1 MKRIHSLNKYGLV
14 VVSTILGV
22 FVWAGA
28 AAAADWPPTELGA
41 QSPQLEAAPGPSGDW
56 YGDGPMPLMP
66 DDNSVINDG
75 RAPALTFSYYTVSGA
90 TLRGRE
96 STAGYT
102 YQGLGCTS
110 STTAAE
116 RWLNTEL
123 PIPDGATIKYLR
135 IYYYDTNA
143 TGTVSAY
150 LTRYQPG
157 QTTDDLTNISSTAAF
172 ASGNGTSLSPEL
184 THVVDNT
191 NYAYTLLALTSTAIS
206 TLRICGMRV
215 AYYAP

>member
-1 MKRIHSLNKYGLV
+1 MKYHDPRNQISIAV
-14 VVSTILGV
+14 APAILGILLWTGTV
-22 FVWAGA
+22 AAG
-28 AAAADWPPTELGA
+28 DWPPTEVGA
-41 QSPQLEAAPGPSGDW
+41 QSLPSAAAPGPSGDW
-56 YGDGPMPLMP
+56 YGEGPMPLMP
-66 DDNSVINDG
+66 DDNAAISDA
-75 RAPALTFSYYTVSGA
+75 RAPTATFSYYTVSGA
-90 TLRGRE
+90 TLRGRS

-110 STTAAE
+110 STSATD
-116 RWLNTEL
+116 RWLNTEM

-143 TGTVSAY
+143 TGTVTAY

-157 QTTDDLTNISSTAAF
+157 QTTDDITSIGSTAAF
-172 ASGNGTSLSPEL
+172 ASGYGTSLSAEL

-191 NYAYTLLALTSTAIS
+191 NYAYTLLASTSTAVS

>member
-1 MKRIHSLNKYGLV
+1 MKHHHPRHQNIKGVIPALV
-14 VVSTILGV
+14 AAL
-22 FVWAGA
+22 VWTGA
-28 AAAADWPPTELGA
+28 ASATDALPTEVGELMPDTMA
-41 QSPQLEAAPGPSGDW
+41 SSTPSGEW
-56 YGDGPMPLMP
+56 HGDGPAPPMP
-66 DDNSVINDG
+66 DDNSAINDG

-90 TLRGRE
+90 TIRGRS

-102 YQGLGCTS
+102 YQGVGCTY
-110 STTAAE
+110 STTVGD

-135 IYYYDTNA
+135 IYYYDSDA
-143 TGTVSAY
+143 SGTVTAY

-157 QTTDDLTNISSTAAF
+157 DNAENLTSISSTAAF
-172 ASGNGTSLSPEL
+172 AGGNGTSLSPEI

-191 NYAYTLLALTSTAIS
+191 NHAYTLLTTMSASSLN
-206 TLRICGMRV
+206 LRICGMRI